1 MSLFICPNCNHE
13 SHIFGHDGAARM
25 AQDYRVPLLGEVPL
39 HADICKLSDSG
50 KPIVISQPD
59 SPFAAH
65 YRNITK
71 NIFDRLESI
80 SSTNTTEEKK

>member
-1 MSLFICPNCNHE
+1 MGLVQNMSLFICPNCNHE

-25 AQDYRVPLLGEVPL
+25 AQDYQVPLLGEVPL
-39 HADICKLSDSG
+39 HADICKLSDAG

-65 YRNITK
+65 YKSITK
-71 NIFDRLESI
+71 NMFNRLAEV
-80 SSTNTTEEKK
+80 TK